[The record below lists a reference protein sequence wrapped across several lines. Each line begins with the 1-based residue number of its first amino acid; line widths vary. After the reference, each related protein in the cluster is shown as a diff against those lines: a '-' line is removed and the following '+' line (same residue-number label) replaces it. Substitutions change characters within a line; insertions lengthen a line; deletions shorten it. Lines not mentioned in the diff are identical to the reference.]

1 MLGSFSMEGLVEMRS
16 VGARVQW
23 QDDRDYWKDGIPQA
37 QATDKMPRMYHENVT
52 VVV

>member
-23 QDDRDYWKDGIPQA
+23 QDDRDCREDGISQA
-37 QATDKMPRMYHENVT
+37 QSTDEMLRMSRKNVT